1 MQDSVSGGCVV
12 APFLG
17 AQRLWL
23 TVLTA
28 RKLRWTARA
37 ILKPPS
43 TASCGPLCE
52 PAASVARAAATAAGT
67 LGPPTHV
74 TRSRRLCSVPSI
86 LSVQGL
92 GAE

>member
-1 MQDSVSGGCVV
+1 M

-17 AQRLWL
+17 TQRLWL

-28 RKLRWTARA
+28 RKLSWTARA

-43 TASCGPLCE
+43 TASRRSLCE
-52 PAASVARAAATAAGT
+52 PVASVARAAVMAAGT
-67 LGPPTHV
+67 LGSPTHV
-74 TRSRRLCSVPSI
+74 TQSRRLCSVPSI

-92 GAE
+92 GAEKLALGL